1 MNSLATPDVLTK
13 PTAGVDSTQNGLP
26 VRILALCAIAFLLAW
41 LPRLYWGFW
50 TDEAGTFW
58 MVCKGWREALN
69 RTAAWPGQSITYS
82 VLESFLVS
90 GGLWKEPLLRVPSVL
105 AIAVAAWQLKRVA
118 ELVIDRNAGWL
129 AVVPFVCAPE
139 IVNSGTSARPY
150 TLALAASL
158 ASFRYLLEWQ
168 ESRDRKTAAK
178 YLIASVLTLYLH
190 YLFGFIFIIQA
201 AYLAFCQVRG
211 RRIGLGLPLAA
222 AILLPASML
231 PLLGVLRSSAHQAG
245 SFAHAVRPT
254 LLQLLQACFPPAVLL
269 GTGLGLLLLFVSAR
283 NPRWRPTPLRPEF
296 AFLIAT
302 WMTLGPIA
310 FFVIAHFTDQSVF
323 ATRYLLFAFPAFVLL
338 VVWVM
343 SGLERAEWRFL
354 ILMAIFAGTVLHP
367 GNLLLIFRGSPAS
380 WREPLRLIA
389 SQSEPE
395 APPVFVASGLVES
408 GSLRW
413 AEADPATS
421 RLFAALTAYPLRN
434 RTIPLPYQFD
444 EHVKD
449 FIRDNHLA
457 EYKSGQRCFL
467 LAASG
472 SELASWMA
480 SYMAQ
485 IGFHA
490 VTHQFNDFV
499 VLQFRRD

>member
-1 MNSLATPDVLTK
+1 MSAVATPEVR
-13 PTAGVDSTQNGLP
+13 TAQVASAGSPAERFPLRV
-26 VRILALCAIAFLLAW
+26 LALCAVVFLLAW

-58 MVCKGWREALN
+58 MVCKGWREALS
-69 RTAAWPGQSITYS
+69 RTAIWPGQSITYS
-82 VLESFLVS
+82 VLDSFFVS
-90 GGLWKEPLLRVPSVL
+90 GRHWMEPLLRVPSVL
-105 AIAVAAWQLKRVA
+105 AIIVAAWQLKRVA
-118 ELVIDRNAGWL
+118 ELVIDRSAGWL
-129 AVVPFVCAPE
+129 TLLPFVCAPE
-139 IVNSGTSARPY
+139 IVNFGTSARPY
-150 TLALAASL
+150 ALALAASL

-168 ESRDRKTAAK
+168 ESPNKKTAAK
-178 YLIASVLTLYLH
+178 YLIASVLTLHLH
-190 YLFGFIFIIQA
+190 YLFGFIFVIQA
-201 AYLAFCQVRG
+201 AYLIFCQVHG
-211 RRIGLGLPLAA
+211 RRMSLGLPVAA
-222 AILLPASML
+222 AMLLPASML
-231 PLLGVLRSSAHQAG
+231 PLLGVLRSSAQQAG

-269 GTGLGLLLLFVSAR
+269 GMGLGLLLLFVSAR
-283 NPRWRPTPLRPEF
+283 NPRWQRTRLRPEF
-296 AFLIAT
+296 VFLIAT

-310 FFVIAHFTDQSVF
+310 FFAVAHLTQQSVF
-323 ATRYLLFAFPAFVLL
+323 ATRYLLFTFPAFVLF
-338 VVWVM
+338 VVWVI
-343 SGLERAEWRFL
+343 SGLERPDWRFL

-367 GNLLLIFRGSPAS
+367 GNLLVIFRDSPAS

-389 SQSEPE
+389 SQSERE

-413 AEADPATS
+413 TEADPAAS

-444 EHVKD
+444 EHVKN
-449 FIRDNHLA
+449 FIRENRLA
-457 EYKSGQRCFL
+457 DYKTGQRCFL

-472 SELASWMA
+472 SELESWML

-490 VTHQFNDFV
+490 VAHPLNDFV
-499 VLQFRRD
+499 VIQFRRD

>member
-1 MNSLATPDVLTK
+1 MSALATPEV
-13 PTAGVDSTQNGLP
+13 PTEQIAGVDSAPGRLP
-26 VRILALCAIAFLLAW
+26 LRVLALCVLVFLLAW

-58 MVCKGWREALN
+58 MVCKGWREALS
-69 RTAAWPGQSITYS
+69 RTATWPGQSITYS
-82 VLESFLVS
+82 LLDSFFVS
-90 GGLWKEPLLRVPSVL
+90 AGHWKEPLLRVPSVL
-105 AIAVAAWQLKRVA
+105 AIVVAAWQFKRVA
-118 ELVIDRNAGWL
+118 ELVMDRTAGWL

-139 IVNSGTSARPY
+139 IVNFGTSARPY
-150 TLALAASL
+150 ALALAASL

-168 ESRDRKTAAK
+168 ESRDQKTAAK
-178 YLIASVLTLYLH
+178 YLIASVLTLHLH
-190 YLFGFIFIIQA
+190 YLFGFIFVIQA
-201 AYLAFCQVRG
+201 AYLVFCQLRG
-211 RRIGLGLPLAA
+211 RRISLGLPLAT

-231 PLLGVLRSSAHQAG
+231 PLLGVLRSSAHQAE

-269 GTGLGLLLLFVSAR
+269 GMGLGLLLLFVSAR
-283 NPRWRPTPLRPEF
+283 KPYWRRTPLRPEF

-302 WMTLGPIA
+302 WMTLGPIV
-310 FFVIAHFTDQSVF
+310 FFAVAHLTQQSVF

-338 VVWVM
+338 VVWVI
-343 SGLERAEWRFL
+343 SGLERPEWRFL

-367 GNLLLIFRGSPAS
+367 GNLLLIFRDSPAS

-389 SQSEPE
+389 SQSERE

-444 EHVKD
+444 EHVKN
-449 FIRDNHLA
+449 FIRENHLA
-457 EYKSGQRCFL
+457 DYKSGQRCFL

-472 SELASWMA
+472 SELGSWMS

-490 VTHQFNDFV
+490 VTHQLNDFV
-499 VLQFRRD
+499 VIQFRRD